1 MTTQQLLL
9 MMGVYSV
16 QLVVVIYFTRP
27 TARRLTGAL
36 VGGVA
41 IGFML
46 LGIMALANTL
56 GLWRVPF
63 ASTPYFLPL
72 LYLVIVISDAPI
84 YLITWRV
91 ARRCGWIGLVV
102 FLAGVAVIGPLRDYQ
117 VAAAFP
123 EWMVI
128 APGIAPAL
136 AIAVTY
142 VAIVA
147 VGHGLMRWVAGPA
160 RGDLLAP
167 RPHSPKQTIS
177 R

>member
-9 MMGVYSV
+9 MTGAYSV
-16 QLVVVIYFTRP
+16 LLIVVIYFTRP

-36 VGGVA
+36 VGSVA
-41 IGFML
+41 VGLML
-46 LGIMALANTL
+46 LGIMALGNTL

-72 LYLVIVISDAPI
+72 MCLALVISDAPV
-84 YLITWRV
+84 YLVTWRV
-91 ARRCGWIGLVV
+91 TRRFGWKGFLV
-102 FLAGVAVIGPLRDYQ
+102 FLAGVAVIGPLRDYR

-128 APGIAPAL
+128 APGIAPVF

-147 VGHGLMRWVAGPA
+147 VGHAVMRWVAGPA
-160 RGDLLAP
+160 RGDLLAA
-167 RPHSPKQTIS
+167 RPHRATKTIS
-177 R
+177 T